1 MADCDEETIDVAP
14 IAFAGLQV
22 PKRDTSDRLLADVMD
37 FIDYR
42 VSHHLDLRVGD
53 SAVNHDLRCP
63 ERVPSMNQSDFF
75 TEARQE
81 VCLFHGRISTSDH
94 HDLLAAVEESIARR
108 TRTDTMSNELL
119 LGRQIQP
126 PR

>member
-1 MADCDEETIDVAP
+1 MKHAGQAGPGASVRHDVAIFVELDLAHKRLCIRNVADCDEETIDVAP

-42 VSHHLDLRVGD
+42 VSDHLDLRVGD

-63 ERVPSMNQSDFF
+63 ECVSSMN
-75 TEARQE
+75 
-81 VCLFHGRISTSDH
+81 
-94 HDLLAAVEESIARR
+94 
-108 TRTDTMSNELL
+108 
-119 LGRQIQP
+119 
-126 PR
+126 